1 MYAVG
6 FDDASGTGKVA
17 PQLRQSRKPSSFR
30 SQHLGHLM
38 RANSLGKHA
47 AAREFHS
54 TLRSIASIH
63 RKSFRRKRGAA
74 RWVALRRG
82 SVSST
87 SLLRWRRGLEIFF
100 SKLFED

>member
-47 AAREFHS
+47 AA
-54 TLRSIASIH
+54 
-63 RKSFRRKRGAA
+63 
-74 RWVALRRG
+74 
-82 SVSST
+82 
-87 SLLRWRRGLEIFF
+87 
-100 SKLFED
+100 